1 LIKAAAATSDRMIRE
16 ELLSRLRAEL
26 GETLS
31 AQRDRARWEQS
42 SCGGVRSRAEK
53 QAICLAAELTSG
65 VRAVSDNLIVESGL
79 SALQLAIA

>member
-1 LIKAAAATSDRMIRE
+1 MKAAAATSDRMIRE

-31 AQRDRARWEQS
+31 AQRDRARWNS
-42 SCGGVRSRAEK
+42 RVVGGVRSWAEK

-79 SALQLAIA
+79 SASQLAIA